1 MAALLKKF
9 QLATAV
15 ENTPSG
21 NPGPNDVFYSSTLY
35 NCRIPA
41 NASSFILCSNP
52 DGTGDTYVDDLLVVS
67 VNGTQVFDYDYSH
80 GNSGRITPLPAKNIS
95 TAMMPFA
102 GKTVSINATFTDLY
116 PNNQGGSPIFLC
128 IFS

>member
-1 MAALLKKF
+1 MATLLKKF

-21 NPGPNDVFYSSTLY
+21 NPGPHDVFYSSTIY
-35 NCRIPA
+35 NRTIPS

-52 DGTGDTYVDDLLVVS
+52 DGTGDTYVDDMLVVT
-67 VNGTQVFDYDYSH
+67 VNNTEVFNYDYSH
-80 GNSGRITPLPAKNIS
+80 GNSGRISPLAPQQINMS
-95 TAMMPFA
+95 QFA
-102 GKTVSINATFTDLY
+102 GQTVAIQATFTDLY

-128 IFS
+128 VFGN